1 MRTIGLLGGM
11 SWESTV
17 TYYQIINRTITERL
31 GGLHSAR
38 LLLYSVDFEEV
49 ERLQHADRWVEA
61 GSLLADA
68 ALVLEGAGADFLV
81 LCTNTMHRVAPDIEA
96 RIQIPLL
103 HIADPTAQAIQASGF
118 STVGLLGTRFTMEQG
133 FYRGRLESEFGLI
146 VYVPEATSRKL
157 VHEVIYS
164 ELCRGVI
171 SESSRTRF
179 QQVVSELVSMGAEA
193 VILGCTEIGL
203 LLQPGDASVPL
214 FDTTALHA
222 EAAASF
228 ALDKCA
234 GAQHAA
240 ESDAP

>member
-17 TYYQIINRTITERL
+17 PYYQIINRTIAERL
-31 GGLHSAR
+31 GGLHSAK
-38 LLLYSVDFEEV
+38 LILYSVDFDEV
-49 ERLQHADRWVEA
+49 ERLQDADRWVEA
-61 GSLLADA
+61 GSLLASA
-68 ALVLEGAGADFLV
+68 AILLQGAGADFLV

-103 HIADPTAQAIQASGF
+103 HIADPTAQTLQTSGF
-118 STVGLLGTRFTMEQG
+118 STVGLLGTRFTMEQD
-133 FYRGRLESEFGLI
+133 FYRGRLESEFGLT
-146 VYVPEATSRKL
+146 VHVPEPASRKL

-171 SESSRTRF
+171 SESSRAGF
-179 QQVVSELVSMGAEA
+179 QQVVSELVGMGAEA

-203 LLQPGDASVPL
+203 LLRAGDVSVPL
-214 FDTTALHA
+214 FDTTLLHA

-228 ALDKCA
+228 AL
-234 GAQHAA
+234 G
-240 ESDAP
+240 